1 MTLLRWAYPLLGRSI
16 TLDPILLR
24 RASVLPEN
32 YSPVAF
38 VDVFHRV
45 SPQTRCLHVA
55 DDTFLEGCELR
66 FCVFSLT
73 AITAARVRLVK
84 IGLAEEAPLVICFAV
99 EALVALW
106 APIICVWL
114 QNSLH
119 PRRNVNT
126 HSEPV
131 WPAESVQGLL

>member
-32 YSPVAF
+32 YS
-38 VDVFHRV
+38 
-45 SPQTRCLHVA
+45 HVA
-55 DDTFLEGCELR
+55 DDMFLEGCELR